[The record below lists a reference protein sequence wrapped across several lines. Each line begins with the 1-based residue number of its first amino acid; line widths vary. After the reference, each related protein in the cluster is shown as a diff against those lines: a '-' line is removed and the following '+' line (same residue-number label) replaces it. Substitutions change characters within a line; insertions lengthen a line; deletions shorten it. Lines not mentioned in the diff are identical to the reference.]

1 MIKKILSELEKRI
14 TQLTMGLGYLAAA
27 MLIGLVLN
35 VFYDVVMRYLFNDVS
50 IAMQEL
56 EWHLYATVFLL
67 GIAYTLQTDGHVR
80 VDVIYERLNPQQQ
93 AWINL
98 LGTLLFVWPFC
109 MVVIYYG
116 IEFAQSAYQIGEIS
130 GDPGGLTQRWLI
142 KGMISLAFGCVL
154 LSSVGTVLRSVQ
166 QLTCSATK
174 PETITGVA
182 A

>member
-1 MIKKILSELEKRI
+1 MIKITLISLERI
-14 TQLTMGLGYLAAA
+14 IRRLTLGMGYLAALL
-27 MLIGLVLN
+27 LIGLLLN
-35 VFYDVVMRYLFNDVS
+35 VFYDVVMRYLLNDVS

-80 VDVIYERLNPQQQ
+80 VDLIYERLNPQHQ

-109 MVVIYYG
+109 IVVIYYG

-130 GDPGGLTQRWLI
+130 GDPGGLPHRWLI
-142 KGMISLAFGCVL
+142 KSMISLALGCVL
-154 LSSVGTVLRSVQ
+154 LSSLGTVLRAIQ
-166 QLTCSATK
+166 QLTPTSAQ
-174 PETITGVA
+174 PGVPA
-182 A
+182 